1 MIDAQKLRAPF
12 PPDAV
17 SWRVGSMTKDKAKG
31 MALAFIDARDVM
43 DRLDD
48 VCGPENWQCRY
59 SHANGKT
66 VCDLGIKYDA
76 EFIWKADGA
85 GDSDVE
91 AEKGALS
98 DAFKRAAVRHGIGR
112 YLYSISSPWVEVDE
126 YKRIKEPELV
136 RLRKLLG
143 EAPKPAEPPKSGSI
157 PMHYPDGPDVDHIAT
172 VTEWLTLYEKCAETF
187 GHLAMWESNDGT
199 IASIQAKAVK
209 ADKQDIVRRV
219 KKLYDATQE
228 ERKVA

>member
-1 MIDAQKLRAPF
+1 MIDFQKLRAPF
-12 PPDAV
+12 PADAV
-17 SWRVGSMTKDKAKG
+17 SWRVGSMTKDKTKG

-43 DRLDD
+43 DRLDE

-112 YLYSISSPWVEVDE
+112 YLYTIASPWVEVDE
-126 YKRIKEPELV
+126 YKRIKESELV
-136 RLRKLLG
+136 KLRKLLG
-143 EAPKPAEPPKSGSI
+143 GEKAPEKKQIGNGSTKGNLRLYHPNGTAFAESVGQ
-157 PMHYPDGPDVDHIAT
+157 
-172 VTEWLTLYEKCAETF
+172 WLDLYEEAAEQF
-187 GHLAMWESNDGT
+187 GTVPMWENNEAT
-199 IASIQAKAVK
+199 LASIQAKATKEGRQDVVDRITNLHK
-209 ADKQDIVRRV
+209 AKE
-219 KKLYDATQE
+219 A
-228 ERKVA
+228 A